1 MSIRASQFENG
12 QWGKVIPPVA
22 ALLGNEAFFITRIG
36 DLWRKSGKDQGFSE
50 RLVLDQS
57 ESDIANRV
65 LSELETLSLFA
76 ERTLVELR
84 LSKTTLDQP
93 LKTVIEQ
100 WIQNSPHDKRL
111 LISGPK
117 LGKSE
122 TSAAWYKLLET
133 SNTLIEAN
141 HIPSYQFAKWLDS
154 ELKVCRIEL
163 DSDAKVAVQ
172 EYTHGNLLAAKQV
185 IERLK
190 LIEPDLIDG
199 SSLPLAKVLEVVT
212 QSAKYTVYDLLDLAL
227 KGDLP
232 RLNRT
237 TDLLKAEG
245 VESMT
250 ALWAI
255 SRELDILLQIRYRI
269 DQGESANQAISS
281 LRVWRSREGLVH
293 DAVNRLSLTQL
304 RKLLAL
310 CHDTDR
316 SIKGATQE
324 PAWSMIKDLL
334 LGLAG
339 HPMTR
344 YPK

>member
-1 MSIRASQFENG
+1 MTIKASQFDHSH
-12 QWGKVIPPVA
+12 WDTLIPPVA

-57 ESDIANRV
+57 ESGIADRV
-65 LSELETLSLFA
+65 LNELETLSLFA
-76 ERTLVELR
+76 DLSLVELR
-84 LSKTTLDQP
+84 LNKTTLDQS
-93 LKTVIEQ
+93 LRAVLEQ
-100 WIQNSPHDKRL
+100 WIQNSPNDKRL

-122 TSAAWYKLLET
+122 SSAAWYKLLET

-141 HIPSYQFAKWLDS
+141 PIPSHQFAKWLNS
-154 ELKVCRIEL
+154 ELAMHKIEL
-163 DSDAKVAVQ
+163 DSPAKIAVQ
-172 EYTHGNLLAAKQV
+172 EHTQGNLLAAGQV

-190 LIEPDLIDG
+190 LIESDLINS
-199 SSLPLAKVLEVVT
+199 SSLPLEKVLEVVT
-212 QSAKYTVYDLLDLAL
+212 QSAKYTVYDLIDLAL
-227 KGDLP
+227 KEDLAG
-232 RLNRT
+232 LNRT

-269 DQGESANQAISS
+269 DQGQSTNQALNS
-281 LRVWRSREGLVH
+281 LRVWRSRESLVRS
-293 DAVNRLSLTQL
+293 AVNRLSLTQL

-310 CHDTDR
+310 CHDIDR
-316 SIKGATQE
+316 NIKGATRE
-324 PAWSMIKDLL
+324 PAWAMIKDLL

-344 YPK
+344 

>member
-1 MSIRASQFENG
+1 MTIKASQFDHSH
-12 QWGKVIPPVA
+12 WDTLIPPVA

-57 ESDIANRV
+57 ESGIADRV
-65 LSELETLSLFA
+65 LNELETLSLFA
-76 ERTLVELR
+76 DLSLVELR
-84 LSKTTLDQP
+84 LNKTTLDQS
-93 LKTVIEQ
+93 LRAVLEQ
-100 WIQNSPHDKRL
+100 WIQNSPNDKRL

-122 TSAAWYKLLET
+122 SSAAWYKLLET

-141 HIPSYQFAKWLDS
+141 PIPSHQFAKWLNS
-154 ELKVCRIEL
+154 ELAMHKIEL
-163 DSDAKVAVQ
+163 DSPAKIAVQ
-172 EYTHGNLLAAKQV
+172 EHTQGNLLAAGQV

-190 LIEPDLIDG
+190 LIESDLINS
-199 SSLPLAKVLEVVT
+199 SSLPLEKVLEVVT
-212 QSAKYTVYDLLDLAL
+212 QSAKYTVYDLIDLAL
-227 KGDLP
+227 NEDLAG
-232 RLNRT
+232 LNRT

-245 VESMT
+245 LESMT

-269 DQGESANQAISS
+269 DQGQSTNQALNS
-281 LRVWRSREGLVH
+281 LRVWRSRESLVRS
-293 DAVNRLSLTQL
+293 AVNRLSLTQL

-310 CHDTDR
+310 CHDIDR
-316 SIKGATQE
+316 NIKGATRE
-324 PAWSMIKDLL
+324 PAWAMIKDLL

-344 YPK
+344 